1 MRKTQ
6 FAKPF
11 GSNAARLPWAVT
23 VRLRRVI
30 LGRAAA
36 HQAASVADADLEPFR
51 DIIRKADEVERG
63 SVDLIDVT
71 EWSRDRLLAFI
82 DDSMPESRVQVSW
95 AKSRESHPRP

>member
-11 GSNAARLPWAVT
+11 SSDAARLPWAVT
-23 VRLRRVI
+23 VRLRRLT
-30 LGRAAA
+30 LGRAAR
-36 HQAASVADADLEPFR
+36 HQAASVVDADLEPFR
-51 DIIRKADEVERG
+51 DIIRKADEAERG

-82 DDSMPESRVQVSW
+82 DDSMPAS
-95 AKSRESHPRP
+95 K